1 MQCRHPRRALRG
13 SAERIQKRLPGLG
26 RQVPRRRVG
35 ERVDRPLELSDVLL
49 AAVAPA
55 QVLDHVLL
63 GGVTEKM
70 LIQQL
75 REMEADGLVRREV
88 FPEVPPRVEYSTT
101 PAGAELYKA
110 LGPIAE
116 WGQKYAAA
124 KEASRDH
131 GISTNL

>member
-1 MQCRHPRRALRG
+1 MTASKPFNCGIGPAFEVIGGKWKALILYELQSRPVRTGELRR
-13 SAERIQKRLPGLG
+13 
-26 RQVPRRRVG
+26 
-35 ERVDRPLELSDVLL
+35 
-49 AAVAPA
+49 
-55 QVLDHVLL
+55 LL

-101 PAGAELYKA
+101 PAGAELNKA